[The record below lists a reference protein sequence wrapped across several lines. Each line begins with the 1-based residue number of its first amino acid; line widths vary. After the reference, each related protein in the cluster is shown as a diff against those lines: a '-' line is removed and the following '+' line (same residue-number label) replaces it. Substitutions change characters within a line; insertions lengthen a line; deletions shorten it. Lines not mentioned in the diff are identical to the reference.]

1 MIERKNIIKLL
12 NERKKSN
19 VYHSAILT
27 CYNFDSIFFKS
38 VYLPSLRSL
47 GVTNVI
53 VLMDARMYDN
63 MLADASYVCHRV
75 SPINYTLVRQENLHH
90 GVFHS
95 KITLLFGEEEGVLVI
110 GSGNL
115 TFSGLS
121 NNEEIWNA
129 FHVVG
134 NESVHYPLLLKTWNY
149 LRKALNDSPSLVK
162 KQIGW
167 IPEQS
172 LWLQDIGYEDVVRL
186 DSGEQCSIVY
196 NSATSKIFDKIVE
209 AIGDSDIEEI
219 TVIAPFYDAEGN
231 ALTELKKRFNPKRMN
246 CVLDL
251 DRQSAPYELI
261 KSNTDIAFFKHSSA
275 NPLHAK
281 IIEFQ
286 SNNGTWLLS
295 GSANAGNMALGLNN
309 KVYNDEICVLLQSLE
324 RKSYVSEL
332 GLQYVLLNKDD
343 LKSIERPKQ
352 NPSEPSTITTTLKA
366 CEEKEGKL
374 YLHFSRTGIKG
385 FAVILDKEQEII
397 FKEEIA
403 SDNTVELFMDEFT
416 LSKSHIAVLMD
427 NDTNLSNRCLIIKEL
442 HIESSNPDPKRRKL
456 SSLLDDNSLL
466 QNLTHILGYI
476 EFDESETENGTKSAR
491 LATKSSSTKYK
502 EDIVVAQ
509 DRFNELKDNSL
520 SISMHSGVRILAYLQ
535 QILFKKDDTE
545 KSDDDLLE
553 IDKDENC
560 NDDDKENPNYDYQK
574 IEVYSAVDDA
584 NKMRLDIVNFLK
596 KMQQYLLKK
605 TTDISIHGEVNKAV
619 NRPKLIAVPGLNASS
634 SIAVASRAVI
644 VLMNKY
650 GGNVIKRTEIRELLV
665 SCTGLFFSL
674 YANCIPDDNSNRSRK
689 IRELLK
695 AASVDLLSALSFFD
709 FGKKDISLPPIVLNC
724 LDLWIGKEEQ
734 HLIIPLYKEQLSML
748 NIEYIHEKTV
758 ERVIDVA
765 KTYLN
770 GDTPIRE
777 FSCDDDVVYLYRKGY
792 GFLLVD
798 NIKLTPDRLS
808 YEYHSSW
815 FEDKHI
821 SNATKYKGYKNL

>member
-1 MIERKNIIKLL
+1 MIERKNIIRLL

-27 CYNFDSIFFKS
+27 CYNFDSIFFES

-47 GVTNVI
+47 GITNVI

-75 SPINYTLVRQENLHH
+75 SPISYTLVRQENLHH

-95 KITLLFGEEEGVLVI
+95 KITLLFGEKEGVLVI

-121 NNEEIWNA
+121 NNEEVWNA

-167 IPEQS
+167 ISEQS
-172 LWLQDIGYEDVVRL
+172 LWLQDIDYEDVVRL

-196 NSATSKIFDKIVE
+196 NSATGRIFDKIVE

-231 ALTELKKRFNPKRMN
+231 ALTELKKRFNPTRMN

-251 DRQSAPYELI
+251 DRQSVPYELI

-286 SNNGTWLLS
+286 SNNGTWFLS
-295 GSANAGNMALGLNN
+295 GSANAGNT
-309 KVYNDEICVLLQSLE
+309 
-324 RKSYVSEL
+324 
-332 GLQYVLLNKDD
+332 
-343 LKSIERPKQ
+343 
-352 NPSEPSTITTTLKA
+352 SEPSTITTTLKA
-366 CEEKEGKL
+366 CEEKDGKL
-374 YLHFSRTGIKG
+374 YLHFSHVGIKG
-385 FAVILDKEQEII
+385 FAVILDKEKEII
-397 FKEEIA
+397 FKEKIA
-403 SDNTVELFMDEFT
+403 SDNTVELLIDESL

-427 NDTNLSNRCLIIKEL
+427 SDTNLSNRCLIIKEL
-442 HIESSNPDPKRRKL
+442 HIESCNPDPKRRKL

-466 QNLTHILGYI
+466 QNLTHILGYV
-476 EFDESETENGTKSAR
+476 EFDEDKKETKSAR
-491 LATKSSSTKYK
+491 LATKSSSTKDK

-509 DRFNELKDNSL
+509 DRFNELKDSSL

-560 NDDDKENPNYDYQK
+560 NDDDKENPNYDHQK
-574 IEVYSAVDDA
+574 IEVRSAVDDA

-619 NRPKLIAVPGLNASS
+619 NRPKLIAVPRLNASS
-634 SIAVASRAVI
+634 SIAVASRSVI

-650 GGNVIKRTEIRELLV
+650 GGNVIKRTELRELFV

-734 HLIIPLYKEQLSML
+734 HLIIPLYKKQLSML

-777 FSCDDDVVYLYRKGY
+777 FSSDDDVVYLYRKGY

-798 NIKLTPDRLS
+798 NIKLTPGRLS

-815 FEDKHI
+815 FEDKHT
-821 SNATKYKGYKNL
+821 SNATKYKGYKDL